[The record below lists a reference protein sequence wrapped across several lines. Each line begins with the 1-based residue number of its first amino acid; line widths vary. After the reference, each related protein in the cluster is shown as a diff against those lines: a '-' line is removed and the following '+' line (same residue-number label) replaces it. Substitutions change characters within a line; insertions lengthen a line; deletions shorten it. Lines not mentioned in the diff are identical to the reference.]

1 MAEAGLSETTWFSR
15 RSPGLGGG
23 CGAALPQIWLGSI
36 LGYFAGG
43 LLVGPSVFG
52 IFTEPSTIP
61 HLAELAILI
70 CPISN

>member
-1 MAEAGLSETTWFSR
+1 MKHLVQPSFPWPR
-15 RSPGLGGG
+15 RGG